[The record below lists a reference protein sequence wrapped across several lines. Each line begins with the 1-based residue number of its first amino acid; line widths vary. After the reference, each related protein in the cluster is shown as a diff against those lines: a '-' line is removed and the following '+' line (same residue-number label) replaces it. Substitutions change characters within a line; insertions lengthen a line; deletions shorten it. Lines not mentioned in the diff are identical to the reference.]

1 MAKEGTAD
9 MRRRANDQVP
19 IIDAK
24 LVIQVVALE
33 MTLLRDRRALKSL
46 HQDQQCE
53 QPRFVQG
60 GGEQALDLREI
71 ECAVIRQQRAQLRH
85 AYTQEHIAVAVLSWR
100 GFEKTPR
107 LPNDFIVG
115 HGL

>member
-1 MAKEGTAD
+1 MNSPAAAGSRLPTSRSIQPVDLCIKSSSSRNSRSA
-9 MRRRANDQVP
+9 MRKV
-19 IIDAK
+19 
-24 LVIQVVALE
+24 
-33 MTLLRDRRALKSL
+33 TLKSL

-60 GGEQALDLREI
+60 GGEQARDLREI